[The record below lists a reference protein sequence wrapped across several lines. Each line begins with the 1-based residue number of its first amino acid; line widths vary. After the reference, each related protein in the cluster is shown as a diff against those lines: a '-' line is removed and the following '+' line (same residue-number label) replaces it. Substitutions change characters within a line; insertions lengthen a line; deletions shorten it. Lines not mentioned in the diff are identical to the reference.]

1 MLYIPIKIVCVLQD
15 NKWKKVKGKS
25 SSNVPK
31 GRRGHTALVYRNSMI
46 IYGGYRDLK
55 GSTNE
60 MWAFHFGNFVT
71 DNFFFRYD
79 FL

>member
-1 MLYIPIKIVCVLQD
+1 
-15 NKWKKVKGKS
+15 
-25 SSNVPK
+25 VPK

-60 MWAFHFGNFVT
+60 MWAFHFGNSKIYKLLIFL
-71 DNFFFRYD
+71 NFE
-79 FL
+79 FLKLL

>member
-1 MLYIPIKIVCVLQD
+1 MYSTDEENFFFGFQD
-15 NKWKKVKGKS
+15 NQWKKVKGKS
-25 SSNVPK
+25 GSNVPK

-60 MWAFHFGNFVT
+60 MWAFHFGNLKI
-71 DNFFFRYD
+71 N
-79 FL
+79 

>member
-1 MLYIPIKIVCVLQD
+1 
-15 NKWKKVKGKS
+15 
-25 SSNVPK
+25 VPK

-60 MWAFHFGNFVT
+60 MWAFHFGNFKI
-71 DNFFFRYD
+71 YE
-79 FL
+79 L

>member
-1 MLYIPIKIVCVLQD
+1 MFQD
-15 NKWKKVKGKS
+15 NLWKKVKGKS
-25 SSNVPK
+25 GSNVPK

-60 MWAFHFGNFVT
+60 MWAFHFGNFKI
-71 DNFFFRYD
+71 YK
-79 FL
+79 L